1 MPEDE
6 GYEEKL
12 WPDGYKGVIKNQLR
26 EVIASTLRSED
37 VLHNVYYQQYAKQ
50 FPNLERFVERIAE
63 MLVVGAE
70 KGSDEA
76 FDDIVT
82 AFLYEYP
89 LPTPRIYASYL
100 LLSKLPEEVSQPLTQ
115 KIVDEYRQDE
125 VFIHAFNVGYYD
137 LYESFEQFLK
147 ESASLASVGVVNGI
161 DDMLTAIYRSF
172 AAGGPLPPAR
182 RNAKRVKNWFVPKG
196 SKKRDIPLSRRA
208 KLKKQKENIDAEN
221 SSLR

>member
-1 MPEDE
+1 M
-6 GYEEKL
+6 
-12 WPDGYKGVIKNQLR
+12 
-26 EVIASTLRSED
+26 
-37 VLHNVYYQQYAKQ
+37 HNVYYQQYAKQ
-50 FPNLERFVERIAE
+50 FHNLERFVERIAE

-89 LPTPRIYASYL
+89 LPTPRIYARYL

-147 ESASLASVGVVNGI
+147 EYASLASVGVVNGI